1 MPSIAMCPVIFLR
14 PDWPVHSQGANMEQG
29 ALIVQ
34 QLTGSWPVYPGHP
47 LVLATAIMRVFPSF
61 GAANQ
66 ATEHGWSAA
75 LADSRVPGAGD
86 HVGAAMRTLELG
98 SRGSDADAMIEYAAR
113 YWEAGQAGGHV
124 KNQDAGRAQAG
135 QIEVRRVLV
144 DGMSQVEAAREQAM
158 SPSALGNSVR
168 RYREFDALIRA
179 AYKIK

>member
-1 MPSIAMCPVIFLR
+1 
-14 PDWPVHSQGANMEQG
+14 MEQG

-98 SRGSDADAMIEYAAR
+98 SRGSDADAMVEYAAR

-124 KNQDAGRAQAG
+124 KNLDAGRAQAE
-135 QIEVRRVLV
+135 QIESHFRALAKQWLSDV
-144 DGMSQVEAAREQAM
+144 MVERIDVARA
-158 SPSALGNSVR
+158 V
-168 RYREFDALIRA
+168 
-179 AYKIK
+179 